1 LLPLGAQFARG
12 YELEDVLVLPK
23 SFTKGARAVAAN
35 GNKENTSTSVR
46 FTIAEFDRLVAKI
59 MRYRVITI

>member
-1 LLPLGAQFARG
+1 
-12 YELEDVLVLPK
+12 LVLPK